1 MSAENGGGKK
11 YYGKYGGVVQLNTDP
26 DLRGRITATVPDV
39 FGPGV
44 PCTWAEPCL
53 PVTGIQS
60 GAYMLPAPGT
70 AVWIEFQ
77 GGDPQRPIWSGC
89 YWGKGEVPPLALAGA
104 PVAPNIMLQTVTQNS
119 LLISGNPATGIMLQL
134 ASKAGIVI
142 SEAGIVIQ
150 NGKGASIS
158 LVGPTVSINPP
169 ALVVT

>member
-1 MSAENGGGKK
+1 MSEQNGGGRS
-11 YYGKYGGVVQLNTDP
+11 YYGKYRGTVVSNVDPQLQ
-26 DLRGRITATVPDV
+26 GRISAMVPDV
-39 FGPGV
+39 LGGV
-44 PCTWAEPCL
+44 PSTWATPCL
-53 PVTGIQS
+53 PLTGVQS
-60 GAYMLPAPGT
+60 GAFMLPPPGT
-70 AVWIEFQ
+70 AVWMEFE
-77 GGDPQRPIWSGC
+77 GGDPNYPIWSGC
-89 YWGKGEVPPLALAGA
+89 YWGAGDVPALALAGA

-119 LLISGNPATGIMLQL
+119 LLISGNPVTGIMLQL